1 MIAFALAVLVATP
14 VAAQQVDLKKPAPP
28 PVRIE
33 REPQVIPP
41 GLSSERRPIEA
52 DNYAKGGRVPHEPA
66 FVRGLSTRTATGRAG
81 IAGWTA
87 PNTPVGGG
95 VVGWSEV
102 SGWFAIGFSVTWDGP
117 PPDGPPRPPARRPV
131 P

>member
-1 MIAFALAVLVATP
+1 MRSAIAFALVVLVATP
-14 VAAQQVDLKKPAPP
+14 VAAQQVDIQKPAPP

-33 REPQVIPP
+33 REPEVIPP
-41 GLSSERRPIEA
+41 GLSNERRPIEA

-66 FVRGLSTRTATGRAG
+66 FIRGLSTRTATGRAG

-95 VVGWSEV
+95 VVGWNEV

-117 PPDGPPRPPARRPV
+117 PPPPAQRPA

>member
-1 MIAFALAVLVATP
+1 MKSVIALALAVLVATP
-14 VAAQQVDLKKPAPP
+14 VAAQQVDIQKPSPP

-33 REPQVIPP
+33 REPEVIPP
-41 GLSSERRPIEA
+41 GLANERRPIEA

-66 FVRGLSTRTATGRAG
+66 FIRGLSTRTATGRAG

-117 PPDGPPRPPARRPV
+117 PPPPAQRPA